1 MVERPSSGS
10 PRSDK
15 PRSDKPRSDK
25 PRSDKP
31 RSDKPRSEKPRSDNR
46 VRIGRVAIIVR
57 VVMSVVA
64 VGPIKGV
71 MHAMK
76 IRASLEGHGFQR
88 RSFLRT

>member
-10 PRSDK
+10 PPSDKPRSDK

-31 RSDKPRSEKPRSDNR
+31 RSDKPASDKPRR
-46 VRIGRVAIIVR
+46 IIVR

-64 VGPIKGV
+64 VGPIKDV

-76 IRASLEGHGFQR
+76 IRASLEGHGFLR